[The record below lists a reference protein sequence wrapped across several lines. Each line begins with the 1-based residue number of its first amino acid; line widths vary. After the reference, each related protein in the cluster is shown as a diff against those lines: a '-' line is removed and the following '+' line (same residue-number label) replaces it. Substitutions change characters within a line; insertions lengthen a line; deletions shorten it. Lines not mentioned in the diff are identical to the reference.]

1 MQDFNDKLQRCIDCD
16 ESWFKKN
23 TLNMW
28 YDRLLYWVQQGECF
42 LEDDGLETMDRHI
55 PPESFYVC
63 LRTYMETD
71 EGEDLKDVI
80 RFSNATEISD

>member
-1 MQDFNDKLQRCIDCD
+1 
-16 ESWFKKN
+16 
-23 TLNMW
+23 MW

-55 PPESFYVC
+55 PQESFYVC

-71 EGEDLKDVI
+71 
-80 RFSNATEISD
+80 